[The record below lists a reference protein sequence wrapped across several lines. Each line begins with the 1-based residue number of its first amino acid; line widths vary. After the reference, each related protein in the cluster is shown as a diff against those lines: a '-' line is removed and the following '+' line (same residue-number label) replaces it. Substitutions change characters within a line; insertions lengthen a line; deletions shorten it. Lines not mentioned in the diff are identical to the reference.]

1 MQSHQNIGPKRFRSA
16 WKDFDWCWLHC
27 LTLQSCLLRGRQCG
41 TIISSSWLRYNKSST
56 YKIRKCLN
64 KDLVSQ
70 VELQNFRFNPTFYQ
84 LIQFLLFFLRSK
96 TFYHDLPVLSCTHD
110 HTHTHTHSHTQ
121 HRLTRTRTHTHT
133 HTYSHTHA
141 HTHIHT
147 HTHTDLHA
155 DAHTHS
161 HTHIQ
166 KHSTC
171 KSRLKAPTESRSVKF
186 RLFPLSLN
194 ILRTKNT
201 SHYK

>member
-16 WKDFDWCWLHC
+16 WKVFDWCWLHC

-56 YKIRKCLN
+56 YKIRNCLN

-110 HTHTHTHSHTQ
+110 HTHTHSHTTQ
-121 HRLTRTRTHTHT
+121 
-133 HTYSHTHA
+133 TYTHTHA
-141 HTHIHT
+141 HTHTHIFT
-147 HTHTDLHA
+147 HTRT
-155 DAHTHS
+155 HTHS
-161 HTHIQ
+161 HAHTHRL
-166 KHSTC
+166 TR
-171 KSRLKAPTESRSVKF
+171 SRTHTF
-186 RLFPLSLN
+186 
-194 ILRTKNT
+194 TQT
-201 SHYK
+201 YSHTLHV